1 MHDPEQQKNKF
12 TPNIQSK
19 SPISDDIT
27 YEYIAHTLTLY
38 HLSPSSQDPKGK
50 NECIKWKSGEEMHSI
65 ERIKK
70 NRERKNKHSELNTMQ
85 SWVAHQIWNNI
96 YSQTVVEP
104 YNLIPCMRMRS
115 LFCLNWIYSANAQC
129 AHCVHILTILFWMHL
144 STYNQ
149 SLPISHRSLIIENY
163 DMSGAYQMP
172 NAPYR
177 NNIDLANI

>member
-1 MHDPEQQKNKF
+1 MTPPSPGSLSDALFERQVISTLLAMHDPEQQKNKF

-85 SWVAHQIWNNI
+85 S
-96 YSQTVVEP
+96 
-104 YNLIPCMRMRS
+104 
-115 LFCLNWIYSANAQC
+115 
-129 AHCVHILTILFWMHL
+129 
-144 STYNQ
+144 
-149 SLPISHRSLIIENY
+149 
-163 DMSGAYQMP
+163 
-172 NAPYR
+172 
-177 NNIDLANI
+177 